1 MPASLT
7 PRRHFACFVASLAQ
21 PRDLGYT
28 ASDGMVLGER
38 SPRRTMTNLFRRT
51 SLAAAAAIL
60 VLLSLSADAHAQS
73 ILAPSDRPHFFAGG
87 IGPTFYAF
95 TRACGGNRSRYLCR
109 RASFKAG
116 LDYGYHF
123 SGRFEGPA
131 IGVSIEQTFD
141 DNLYT
146 FNPAFKFWWDIEI
159 ADKAIYVTPFAKV
172 GYLLGS
178 DWIGGYGFDTD
189 FIHGLNL
196 GAGVEGRTVLH
207 NRALLFLRLIHVD
220 TFLGDFPGDDIFIA
234 NWTILIG
241 GGVVWD

>member
-1 MPASLT
+1 M
-7 PRRHFACFVASLAQ
+7 RRS
-21 PRDLGYT
+21 T
-28 ASDGMVLGER
+28 
-38 SPRRTMTNLFRRT
+38 
-51 SLAAAAAIL
+51 LAAAAAFL
-60 VLLSLSADAHAQS
+60 VLLSLSGAAEAQD

-87 IGPTFYAF
+87 VGPTFYAF
-95 TRACGGNRSRYLCR
+95 HRPCRQFRSRYLCR
-109 RASFKAG
+109 RTAFKAG

-123 SGRFEGPA
+123 SGEFEGPA

-141 DNLYT
+141 DSLYT
-146 FNPAFKFWWDIEI
+146 FNPAFKLWWDIEI
-159 ADKAIYVTPFAKV
+159 ADKAIYVTPFAKI

-178 DWIGGYGFDTD
+178 DWFDHSFGQD

-196 GAGVEGRTVLH
+196 GFGVEGRTVLH

-220 TFLGDFPGDDIFIA
+220 TFLGDFPDDDIFLA